1 MRYRR
6 TSGFQGQD
14 DGMTLVEVLVTM
26 VIAGIVGGISVSALT
41 ATLGFGRTVDDRAKT
56 QQQAQLAVDQIASQ
70 VRSGN
75 VLYAPEEVSEGWLL
89 TVYTQ
94 ANRDQKCVEWELLTT
109 GELRSR
115 SWAPGWAEN
124 NSNADVSDWRVV
136 ATGLGNSETGVTPFA
151 VPSEAPYGSRLL
163 TVDLVLVGDRGATT
177 RISTAATGRN
187 TVYQYDE
194 SVCGD
199 RP

>member
-14 DGMTLVEVLVTM
+14 YGMTLVEVLVTM

-75 VLYAPEEVSEGWLL
+75 VLYAPEEVSEGWRL

-124 NSNADVSDWRVV
+124 NSTSDVSDWRVV

-163 TVDLVLVGDRGATT
+163 TVDLVLVGDRGATSQ
-177 RISTAATGRN
+177 ISTAATGRN

>member
-1 MRYRR
+1 MTRFGI
-6 TSGFQGQD
+6 SGHWGND
-14 DGMTLVEVLVTM
+14 DGMTLVELLVTM
-26 VIAGIVGGISVSALT
+26 VIAGIVGSISVSALT

-75 VLYAPEEVSEGWLL
+75 VLYAPEEVSEGWRL

-124 NSNADVSDWRVV
+124 NSNSDVSDWRVV

-163 TVDLVLVGDRGATT
+163 TVDLVLVGERGATN